1 MENITITAK
10 NGRNCEFKFFC
21 SKEKMSF
28 VLIKLLEAFRDIVAI
43 DNFTG
48 EVEFSY
54 YATKGL
60 FKPDNRIEIVIE
72 DVMEILEKED

>member
-10 NGRNCEFKFFC
+10 NGLNCEFKFFC
-21 SKEKMSF
+21 SRKKMRF
-28 VLIKLLEAFRDIVAI
+28 VLIKLLEAFRNIEAI

-54 YATKGL
+54 YATKEL
-60 FKPDNRIEIVIE
+60 FKPYSCIEKVVE
-72 DVMEILEKED
+72 GVMEILEKED